1 MPICRTRNAAITA
14 ERKVG
19 RWGGKAR
26 TGALKEA
33 VEQIG
38 AREREKTAVE

>member
-1 MPICRTRNAAITA
+1 MAITA
-14 ERKVG
+14 GRKVG

-38 AREREKTAVE
+38 ARERERKQLWSNYLVA